1 MCDICDQIETQGVD
15 VSDPG
20 VNAATLDSML
30 RRLQLGDT
38 RAAALS
44 LGVSPEEITAWRTG
58 SEPVSKAAMSRI
70 GELVDFHSELAN
82 NIAEAVLGENVQGPS
97 SVVMERFVDEAQY
110 KHVGGVHIS
119 VDGAEPKL
127 VPFQVHLAAVLTA
140 ADIIATAGHEVVY
153 KYLDETR
160 AERMRAMRYTG
171 VEPEQAFT
179 TH

>member
-1 MCDICDQIETQGVD
+1 MCDICDQIEAQGVD

-38 RAAALS
+38 RDAAQS
-44 LGVSPEEITAWRTG
+44 LGVLPEEITAWRTG

-97 SVVMERFVDEAQY
+97 GVVMEPR
-110 KHVGGVHIS
+110 
-119 VDGAEPKL
+119 EPCGS
-127 VPFQVHLAAVLTA
+127 FCSCSFRAA
-140 ADIIATAGHEVVY
+140 
-153 KYLDETR
+153 
-160 AERMRAMRYTG
+160 
-171 VEPEQAFT
+171 
-179 TH
+179 